1 MECVQTIEKIIEG
14 DSLTLKKLK
23 IGDKEYSLVL
33 GNKDGRLSLGFNEG
47 EPDKNGSDYQIIIE
61 EEGIRF
67 ARYARRP
74 NHDHSDE
81 ETLQIVVDET
91 KDTGLKNGTIRWR
104 SRFPYQNEGYRFY
117 YIPFGAVTREY

>member
-33 GNKDGRLSLGFNEG
+33 GNKDGSEYF
-47 EPDKNGSDYQIIIE
+47 IIIE
-61 EEGIRF
+61 EKGIRF
-67 ARYARRP
+67 ERHAARP
-74 NHDHSDE
+74 NHDHDDKES
-81 ETLQIVVDET
+81 LQIVVDET
-91 KDTGLKNGTIRWR
+91 KTLRAKNGTTCWR
-104 SRFPYQNEGYRFY
+104 SRFPYQNEGYEFY